1 MYESGNIYNEVNTDI
16 EYREQGRTSSCFF
29 TGHRKG
35 LGNIIK
41 DILPK
46 MRSSISFLYSKGV
59 TDFYVGGALGFDTLA
74 AAQILDMKRDHPNMK
89 LILYLPYTNQSES
102 WGADSKRYYEFL
114 LKNADEIYYAF
125 DGDIYDYEQ
134 AKKYLLMRNRLMADK
149 CAYCIAFYL
158 GNKRSGT
165 GYTIEYAKKSDCEI
179 IYLSDIRQ
187 NRK

>member
-1 MYESGNIYNEVNTDI
+1 MDESGNIYSEVDI
-16 EYREQGRTSSCFF
+16 VTEYTEPGRASSCFF

-46 MRSSISFLYSKGV
+46 MRSNISYLYSKGV
-59 TDFYVGGALGFDTLA
+59 TDFYVGGALGFDTIA
-74 AAQILDMKRDHPNMK
+74 AAQILDMKRDHPDMK
-89 LILYLPYTNQSES
+89 LILYLPYRNQSES
-102 WGADSKRYYEFL
+102 WGVDSKRFYEFA

-125 DGDIYDYEQ
+125 DGEVYDYQQ
-134 AKKYLLMRNRLMADK
+134 AKKYLLMRNRQMADK
-149 CAYCIAFYL
+149 CAHCIAFYS

-179 IYLSDIRQ
+179 INLNSVR
-187 NRK
+187 